1 LDYLKVSVRAALIL
15 FAIGI
20 LLSLLACQPQVAQA
34 ATGPDCQTMADGV
47 DYRLTN
53 ALKLSDGL
61 PESPSRYVNGQLD
74 ASPFVTTSA
83 EVTIGES
90 TKVLLSGS
98 KEGSGF
104 VADDLILLTVQ
115 PSGQSKQWDFRSAD
129 FMHIIPASSPQ
140 EVTELFTA
148 GTNQLQIDVYDLLGP
163 VHSASEL
170 WLLMLDPCNVVAAS
184 APTKQAHTVIDA
196 ADIAAVNVEAI
207 EQTLQPTPQTAVV
220 PESEKAVASAVEAET
235 TVSAEAMLDA
245 LAEEMSKA
253 NVTEPVDVVENVE
266 VAVQATAVPSE
277 SVTQTQNIAMERQRS
292 PLLRGFTIGLMLAL
306 LLIGA
311 GAWRVRETIMA
322 FYQDAQP
329 SLMQLRR
336 KAKQLV
342 ADARAWLE
350 SLQD

>member
-47 DYRLTN
+47 EYRLTN

-90 TKVLLSGS
+90 TKLLLSGS

-129 FMHIIPASSPQ
+129 FMHIVPAASPQ
-140 EVTELFTA
+140 EVTELFTTGA
-148 GTNQLQIDVYDLLGP
+148 NQLQIDIYDLLGP

-170 WLLMLDPCNVVAAS
+170 WLLILEPCNVAAAS
-184 APTKQAHTVIDA
+184 APAMQAQTVIDA
-196 ADIAAVNVEAI
+196 ADVATIEVV
-207 EQTLQPTPQTAVV
+207 EQTLQPTPQTDVAS
-220 PESEKAVASAVEAET
+220 ELEKAVASAVEAET
-235 TVSAEAMLDA
+235 IVSAETMSDA
-245 LAEEMSKA
+245 VAKEISETD
-253 NVTEPVDVVENVE
+253 VTDPVEIVENAEVE
-266 VAVQATAVPSE
+266 VQVTAVPSKP
-277 SVTQTQNIAMERQRS
+277 VAQTQNIAMERRRS

-329 SLMQLRR
+329 ALMRLQR